1 MQSGT
6 TMRGPIADYYR
17 VVPGIRN
24 QTMMVATNRPH
35 LNIVQ
40 RDSITGKISDTIHV
54 VADHITDHI
63 TSVADS
69 LTYAGGDVHITRPE
83 MIATGDSA
91 FMDNGSGR
99 ARLLGKPT
107 VEARRSRPFTLTGG
121 VIDVFSTNKQVNRV
135 VATPHGHATSQDLQL
150 YADSIDLRVRGNV
163 LQRAIA
169 WGKGGGRAMSPE
181 RDIIADSIDALL
193 PEQQLREIHA
203 VKNAYTTSIPD
214 TVAIVTRERD
224 WMRGDTIV
232 AIFETVARGDTTH
245 TPPIHTLVANNRA
258 KAYYHVKN
266 ERDRRIPN
274 VNYVR
279 GRVID
284 IAFHNSAVQTITVI
298 DSASGV
304 YIEAATDSLS
314 NPSKR
319 PVAPRGAPPSRS
331 NSRPHT

>member
-54 VADHITDHI
+54 VADHI